1 VVSTCS
7 SNSRL
12 ISRNNS
18 PVRITNKFCVQ
29 VERSIISVA
38 NPSNGSS
45 SNNWGGSCISSFLG
59 GKMVSTGSSNSW
71 FINRNNS
78 SIGIIKKLS
87 VEVKR
92 SVIAVANISNRS
104 SSISSFLGCKMVSTC
119 SSNSWF
125 ISRDNSSIRKTYKLG
140 V

>member
-29 VERSIISVA
+29 VERSIIAVA
-38 NPSNGSS
+38 NLSNGSS
-45 SNNWGGSCISSFLG
+45 SNNRGSSCISSFLG
-59 GKMVSTGSSNSW
+59 GKMVGTGSSNSW

-78 SIGIIKKLS
+78 SIGIINKLS
-87 VEVKR
+87 VEVQR
-92 SVIAVANISNRS
+92 TSIAVATSSNRGS
-104 SSISSFLGCKMVSTC
+104 S
-119 SSNSWF
+119 
-125 ISRDNSSIRKTYKLG
+125 
-140 V
+140 